1 MENVFINTEK
11 TTMWQITFILRDWLF
26 LLHCWPCLPCVIHLL
41 IYATHDM
48 KLYFWY

>member
-1 MENVFINTEK
+1 MENVPINTEK
-11 TTMWQITFILRDWLF
+11 TTMRQIILRDLLF
-26 LLHCWPCLPCVIHLL
+26 LLHCWPCLPCVLHLL